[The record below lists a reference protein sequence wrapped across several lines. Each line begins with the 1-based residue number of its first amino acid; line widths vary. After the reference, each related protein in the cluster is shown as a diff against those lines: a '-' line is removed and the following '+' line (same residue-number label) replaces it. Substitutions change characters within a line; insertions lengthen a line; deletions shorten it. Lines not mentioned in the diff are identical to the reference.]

1 MTKFKCNLTLEDA
14 TDIQFTNLAGAN
26 TGKIESDGNNLVLSN
41 AVGDILLGDGASD
54 VYIGDG
60 TNSVD
65 ILFEVSGSIS
75 AESGAEL
82 TLGGGGGT
90 LALGGAISLADYV
103 SAISATG
110 VNTVDVGT
118 SAKPFKNIY
127 AAHHVGGS
135 SINYATSRGWVED
148 DAPLSSTQVGE
159 FGGNFVRNGAAAE
172 NAIVWG
178 LDPFGNKA
186 LLWKAIMN
194 TSDDNDDGGWNKEI
208 VIPADNDIGY
218 LSYVYFKVD
227 FTPNS
232 STQGSKDGTVYL
244 GAGQVAGETI
254 AVSNDANNTN
264 PYFVSDSLFNVN
276 NNGPVV
282 ANRWYL
288 MVGVLQAYNNSTTDT
303 DTLAGVYDVETG
315 EKVKS
320 GAEFK
325 MGNNT
330 TGQKHRA
337 YIYYDQSTDDENAY
351 FWNPGF
357 HAIDGS
363 EPKIQDLVKRQVYLD
378 DNVKAAFGT
387 GNDLEIYHDGSNSYI
402 DDTGTGSLYIRGGGD
417 VNIRKY
423 TGEQMIKAIQD
434 GAVELY
440 HNNVKKFETKSDGV
454 EITGNITVSGTVDGI
469 DIATRDAILTSTT
482 TTAGAALPKAGGA
495 MTGAITTNSTFD
507 GVDIATRDAVL
518 TSTTTTANAALPK
531 AGGTMSGAIAM
542 GSQNITGAGTIT
554 GTTLTGTSLDI
565 NGAADISGNLTGVD
579 TLTATTLSVTNYG
592 LASGDIPN
600 NAANT
605 TGNADTAT
613 LAADATT
620 LATPRAIFGQ
630 NFDGSAAVTGS
641 ATLGGIVMDGNTIT
655 GINDS
660 SKFTNNDNHIM
671 TSAAIEDKILGYGYT
686 AFSGEPDAEEGTKG
700 VVEIADLTEAIAGE
714 ESVVKVVTPFLVAKS
729 IESRKVHELAAPTSA
744 FGMNSQKITGL
755 ATPTANADAANKTYV
770 DAKTWN
776 WNDITA
782 GTVPTFNQNTTGT
795 AARLTTAVN
804 IGGVSFTGAADI
816 NLPGVN
822 ADGTRNTTGQA
833 GTVASIAGLAPNT
846 ATTQATQPNITTL
859 AGLTSF
865 GAAGATTN
873 IVAGDLTMYNPVNN
887 GNPKFSIG
895 AAGAESVYIKANYDS
910 GAQTLNY
917 ADIGTNTADSGTHAG
932 YLRFVVDGTAICGI
946 FDDGIQLMDGA
957 GLTIGNSTTG
967 SFDVI
972 TDNGSGTTTLSN
984 IDALDATTEATIEAA
999 IDTLANLT
1007 TVGTIGTGEW
1017 NGTPITTAYITNDAI
1032 TEDKLANTLLA
1043 EIDANTTKNTAPS
1056 VYGDYIKLLPNDFE
1070 TNGDGG
1076 NTKFGAAFDKTAGQA
1091 DYGMRT
1097 SASNQEMFAF
1107 VNIPQGYKA
1116 TKVEVYGRRAKVVEV
1131 FEVQIN
1137 ATTVVSKGTGNC
1149 WIPSQTLGDEDITL
1163 SGGGVTS
1170 TATNLLMI
1178 EVVTT
1183 AATGDRMYG
1192 GRVLIEAI

>member
-387 GNDLEIYHDGSNSYI
+387 GNDLQIYHDGSNSYI
-402 DDTGTGSLYIRGGGD
+402 DDSGSGNLSILTNSFRLL
-417 VNIRKY
+417 NAAAN
-423 TGEQMIKAIQD
+423 ENMIQATED
-434 GAVELY
+434 GAVTLY
-440 HNNVKKFETKSDGV
+440 HNNAAKVTTVAGGV
-454 EITGNITVSGTVDGI
+454 EIAGNITVSGTVDGI

-482 TTAGAALPKAGGA
+482 TTAGAALPKAGGI
-495 MTGAITTNSTFD
+495 MTGDLTIDKATPRLDFMSNQSGTNVGGRIELNENGNLWVNAQGGKDLWLNWYSPNAQSSKADLAVGDGNSGNAILFVDGSARKVGINDTTPSE
-507 GVDIATRDAVL
+507 
-518 TSTTTTANAALPK
+518 ALDVT
-531 AGGTMSGAIAM
+531 G
-542 GSQNITGAGTIT
+542 NILSSGTIT

-565 NGAADISGNLTGVD
+565 NGNADISG
-579 TLTATTLSVTNYG
+579 TLTVATIAATDYG
-592 LASGDIPN
+592 LASADIPN

-605 TGNADTAT
+605 S
-613 LAADATT
+613 
-620 LATPRAIFGQ
+620 
-630 NFDGSAAVTGS
+630 GSAGS
-641 ATLGGIVMDGNTIT
+641 VAWANIT
-655 GINDS
+655 GRPYVVNAS
-660 SKFTNNDNHIM
+660 T
-671 TSAAIEDKILGYGYT
+671 TSAST
-686 AFSGEPDAEEGTKG
+686 TTT
-700 VVEIADLTEAIAGE
+700 IA
-714 ESVVKVVTPFLVAKS
+714 SVVK
-729 IESRKVHELAAPTSA
+729 
-744 FGMNSQKITGL
+744 
-755 ATPTANADAANKTYV
+755 ATY
-770 DAKTWN
+770 
-776 WNDITA
+776 
-782 GTVPTFNQNTTGT
+782 T
-795 AARLTTAVN
+795 AAFFDFVIKNGTNVRAGIVY
-804 IGGVSFTGAADI
+804 ACH
-816 NLPGVN
+816 
-822 ADGTRNTTGQA
+822 DGTNVEFAETSTVDLGDTSDVTLSVDIS
-833 GTVASIAGLAPNT
+833 GTDIRLR
-846 ATTQATQPNITTL
+846 ATT
-859 AGLTSF
+859 TSS
-865 GAAGATTN
+865 TWT
-873 IVAGDLTMYNPVNN
+873 
-887 GNPKFSIG
+887 
-895 AAGAESVYIKANYDS
+895 IKS
-910 GAQTLNY
+910 L
-917 ADIGTNTADSGTHAG
+917 I
-932 YLRFVVDGTAICGI
+932 RAI
-946 FDDGIQLMDGA
+946 
-957 GLTIGNSTTG
+957 
-967 SFDVI
+967 
-972 TDNGSGTTTLSN
+972 
-984 IDALDATTEATIEAA
+984 
-999 IDTLANLT
+999 
-1007 TVGTIGTGEW
+1007 
-1017 NGTPITTAYITNDAI
+1017 
-1032 TEDKLANTLLA
+1032 
-1043 EIDANTTKNTAPS
+1043 
-1056 VYGDYIKLLPNDFE
+1056 
-1070 TNGDGG
+1070 
-1076 NTKFGAAFDKTAGQA
+1076 
-1091 DYGMRT
+1091 
-1097 SASNQEMFAF
+1097 
-1107 VNIPQGYKA
+1107 
-1116 TKVEVYGRRAKVVEV
+1116 
-1131 FEVQIN
+1131 
-1137 ATTVVSKGTGNC
+1137 
-1149 WIPSQTLGDEDITL
+1149 
-1163 SGGGVTS
+1163 
-1170 TATNLLMI
+1170 
-1178 EVVTT
+1178 
-1183 AATGDRMYG
+1183 
-1192 GRVLIEAI
+1192 